1 MNEGAV
7 VAITDNRRLQVASSD
22 VLDEDTNSLIC
33 EDPRTRKVVELAQR
47 VARTEASVMI
57 TGESGT
63 GKEMFARYIH
73 LQSRRARGSFVAVNC
88 AAIPGSMLEATL
100 FGYEKGAFTGAY
112 QTHFGKFER
121 AQGGTLLLDEITEID
136 LELQAKLL
144 RVLQEREI
152 ERLGGRRPIA
162 LDVRILATTNRDLG
176 REVAAGRFRKDLY
189 YRLNVFPLRLPPLTE
204 RPGDI
209 LPLAEERVRSHS
221 LREARAPTLTQA
233 ARQKLLQHSWPGN
246 VRELDNVIQRA
257 LILANGDGI
266 DAEHICIEV
275 DLMPPPRV
283 TELEVAS
290 SSAEAARLGDDL
302 KLRERELI
310 VEALRVENG
319 NRQAAARRLGISPRT
334 LRYKIARL
342 RELGLAMPVI
352 IGFEAG

>member
-7 VAITDNRRLQVASSD
+7 VIIADERRIRAGSCEFLGQDAS
-22 VLDEDTNSLIC
+22 NLIC
-33 EDPRTRKVVELAQR
+33 EDSRTRKVVELARR
-47 VARTEASVMI
+47 VAQTEASVMI

-73 LQSRRARGSFVAVNC
+73 LQSRRAKGPFVAVNC

-100 FGYEKGAFTGAY
+100 FGYERGAFTGAY

-136 LELQAKLL
+136 LDLQAKLL
-144 RVLQEREI
+144 RVLQEKEI

-162 LDVRILATTNRDLG
+162 LDVRILATSNRDLG
-176 REVAAGRFRKDLY
+176 QEVATGRFRKDLY
-189 YRLNVFPLRLPPLTE
+189 YRLNVFPLSLPPLIE
-204 RPGDI
+204 RPADI
-209 LPLAEERVRSHS
+209 LPLAEARIRSHTI
-221 LREARAPTLTQA
+221 AAGVPPTLTQA
-233 ARQKLLQHSWPGN
+233 AREKLLQHAWPGN

-257 LILANGDGI
+257 LILASGDAI
-266 DAEHICIEV
+266 DAGDICTESE
-275 DLMPPPRV
+275 LMPPPR
-283 TELEVAS
+283 L
-290 SSAEAARLGDDL
+290 AEPQPSLHAPEAPRLGEDL

-310 VEALRVENG
+310 VDALRVENG

-342 RELGLAMPVI
+342 RELGLGMPVI